1 MKANASGVLCIE
13 KYHKP
18 ASNVNIALESLSAQS
33 KLPVEET
40 RLKEALGQ
48 TEILIGSAP
57 VGPTTIERILKFSN
71 RSPHVRFGS
80 TETCL
85 QVMATPTKMSP
96 DDLKRVFE
104 AGRSHRHH
112 GKATAGYYIGREHFP
127 FTRVRVVKSV
137 DPESQDYFRPCDI
150 GEPGYLI
157 TQGPNVMS
165 SYVGDAEA
173 TRAVF
178 REGWYTGLRDIV
190 FALRNEKDEQP
201 DYYWM
206 SRDSTLLIRGGANYA
221 YDQIAAELSRFLTE
235 HFQLRP
241 EQFQLAVVGLRL
253 ESEHEDSCCVTIEL
267 GEDAASAESQLR
279 AHFIEKASTTVSKG
293 IRPDHLRFGR
303 IPRSFKGDILYSR
316 LKQDFLDSPESGRLS
331 VR

>member
-1 MKANASGVLCIE
+1 
-13 KYHKP
+13 
-18 ASNVNIALESLSAQS
+18 
-33 KLPVEET
+33 
-40 RLKEALGQ
+40 
-48 TEILIGSAP
+48 
-57 VGPTTIERILKFSN
+57 
-71 RSPHVRFGS
+71 
-80 TETCL
+80 
-85 QVMATPTKMSP
+85 
-96 DDLKRVFE
+96 
-104 AGRSHRHH
+104 
-112 GKATAGYYIGREHFP
+112 
-127 FTRVRVVKSV
+127 
-137 DPESQDYFRPCDI
+137 
-150 GEPGYLI
+150 
-157 TQGPNVMS
+157 MS

-190 FALRNEKDEQP
+190 FTLRNEKDGQP

-241 EQFQLAVVGLRL
+241 EQFQLAVIGLRL

-279 AHFIEKASTTVSKG
+279 AHFIEKASAAVSKG

-316 LKQDFLDSPESGRLS
+316 LKQDFLDSLKSGRLS